1 MANKRIDKMKEGL
14 REFGLTSFAV
24 DNRTSIFLLTFMIL
38 LFGVSGYQAM
48 PKEAYPEISWPQ
60 IFVNTPYFGNSAEDI
75 ENLITRPLEKEL
87 GGISEVKKITSNSMQ
102 DYSIITVEFDA
113 DIEMDDAA
121 RKTKDAVDKAKP
133 ELPNDMTMDPEV
145 LEINFSEIPIMT
157 VNLFG
162 NFSNDELRN
171 YGEYLQDKIED
182 IKEISA
188 VNLKGALEREVKID
202 VDLPSM
208 EAVQVSFTDIENAVR
223 SENITMSGG
232 EILSNDFRRTIRII
246 GEFESVK
253 ELEGMII
260 KNENNAPIYLRDI
273 AKVYFGEKEK
283 TSIARSDQLPVISL
297 DVIKESGENLLIAA
311 QKIKE
316 EIKAAE
322 DNVFPDKLEVSI
334 FNDISIQTNDMVENL
349 ENSIIS
355 GVILVVVILL
365 FFLGL
370 RNAMFVGI
378 AIPLSMLMGILVL
391 KMLGYSM
398 NMVVLFSLILALG
411 LLVDNAIVVV
421 ENVYR
426 YMQNGYS
433 GVDAARY
440 GAGEVALPIIA
451 STATTLAA
459 FLPLAFWPGIMGSF
473 MKYLPITLIVVLSCS
488 LFVALVINPVFT
500 SKFMRVDEKSD
511 DPAVRKRKR
520 RNVLIG
526 ALVMLLIAVAGHFSE
541 TMWLRNM
548 MTIALILSLVNFFIL
563 RDASFFFQNKILPIL
578 ENAYNKF
585 IKGALHKYVPVVV
598 FIGSFVL
605 LIAALGLLGANMPK
619 VELFPKADP
628 IYVNAFVELPL
639 GKDIEATDKILKDM
653 EKKVEASLE
662 PYSEI
667 VEAVLSQIGE
677 NTADPNA
684 GPAFGA
690 SPNQARLTV
699 SFVPSRERGTLSSA
713 KAMETIREAVQGY
726 PGVQVVV
733 DQNAEGPPQGKDI
746 NIEIK
751 GDKVDDLAIL
761 SDEIITF
768 IESKNIPGIE
778 ELKADVQI
786 GKPEMI
792 VSIDREA
799 ARTYQISTYAIADAI
814 RTSVFGKEI
823 SKYKEGEE
831 EYPITLRLDEQYR
844 YSTGDVLNQKITFRS
859 PANGR
864 IAQVPVSTVA
874 DITYGSSFNSINRK
888 DQERVITLYSNVVD
902 GYNANEVVEELKS
915 LLADYD
921 MPADYSY
928 EFTGQQEEMA
938 EQMDFLSSAFLVAL
952 FAIFLI
958 LVAQFNSIVSP
969 FIIVLSIVFST
980 IGVFLGYVFTNMDI
994 IIVMTGVGII
1004 SLAGIVV
1011 NNAIVLVDYINLLL
1025 KRRQDELGVK
1035 SVYDLTKAEVKDAII
1050 LGGST
1055 RLRPVLLTAIT
1066 TVLGLIPLAIG
1077 FNFNFFTFIARLDP
1091 EFFLGGDNAAFWG
1104 TMAWTVI
1111 YGLAF
1116 STFLTLIVV
1125 PVMYWLA
1132 YRFNFAFQ
1140 NIFMKKKEEVG
1151 DVELAE

>member
-1 MANKRIDKMKEGL
+1 MANQLFKEMREKL
-14 REFGLTSFAV
+14 REFGLTTFAV
-24 DNRTSIFLLTFMIL
+24 DNRTSVFLLTFMIL

-75 ENLITRPLEKEL
+75 ENLVTRPLEKEL
-87 GGISEVKKITSNSMQ
+87 AGISEVKKITSQSMQ

-133 ELPNDMTMDPEV
+133 ELPNDMNTEPEV
-145 LEINFSEIPIMT
+145 LEINFSELPIMT
-157 VNLFG
+157 INLFG
-162 NFSNDELRN
+162 EFTNDELRN
-171 YGEYLQDKIED
+171 YGEYLQDEIED
-182 IKEISA
+182 LKEISV

-202 VDLPSM
+202 VDLPKM
-208 EAVQVSFTDIENAVR
+208 EAVQVSFNDIENAVR

-232 EILSNDFRRTIRII
+232 ELLNNDFRRTIRIV
-246 GEFESVK
+246 GEFESVS
-253 ELEGMII
+253 ELENMII

-273 AKVYFGEKEK
+273 AKVYFGEQDK
-283 TSIARSDQLPVISL
+283 TSIARSDLLPVISL
-297 DVIKESGENLLIAA
+297 DVIKESGENLLNAA
-311 QKIKE
+311 DKIKAKIKE
-316 EIKAAE
+316 AE
-322 DNVFPDKLEVSI
+322 TKVFPEKLGISI
-334 FNDISIQTNDMVENL
+334 FNDISIQTNDLVENL

-355 GVILVVVILL
+355 GVILVVLVLL

-391 KMLGYSM
+391 NMLGYTM

-426 YMQNGYS
+426 YMQNGFS
-433 GVDAARY
+433 GIEAARY

-473 MKYLPITLIVVLSCS
+473 MKYLPITLIVVLTCS

-500 SKFMRVDEKSD
+500 SKFMKVDEKAD
-511 DPAVRKRKR
+511 DLAVRKRRR
-520 RNVLIG
+520 RNILLGALLMLIVAIG
-526 ALVMLLIAVAGHFSE
+526 AHFSD
-541 TMWLRNM
+541 TMWLRNLLG
-548 MTIALILSLVNFFIL
+548 ISIILSLLNFFVL
-563 RDASFFFQNKILPIL
+563 RDASFYFQNKILPIL
-578 ENAYNKF
+578 ERGYNRF
-585 IKGALHKYVPVVV
+585 IKGALHKYTPVVV
-598 FIGSFVL
+598 FAGTFVL

-619 VELFPKADP
+619 VELFPQADP
-628 IYVNAFVELPL
+628 LYVNAFVELPL
-639 GKDIEATDKILKDM
+639 GRDIEATDRILKDM
-653 EKKVEASLE
+653 EQKVVESLE
-662 PYSEI
+662 PYTDI

-684 GPAFGA
+684 GPSFGA
-690 SPNQARLTV
+690 SPNRARLTV
-699 SFVPSRERGTLSSA
+699 SFVPARERGTLSSA
-713 KAMETIREAVQGY
+713 TAMEVIRDAVQGY

-751 GDKVDDLAIL
+751 GDDVDRLAVL
-761 SDEIITF
+761 SEEMIAF
-768 IESKNIPGIE
+768 INASGVPGVE
-778 ELKADVQI
+778 ELKADVEI
-786 GKPEMI
+786 GKPEML
-792 VSIDREA
+792 VQIDREA
-799 ARTYQISTYAIADAI
+799 ARTYQVSTFAIADAI

-823 SKYKEGEE
+823 SKYKEGED

-844 YSTGDVLNQKITFRS
+844 NSTGDILNQKITFRN

-874 DITYGSSFNSINRK
+874 DISYGSSYNSINRK
-888 DQERVITLYSNVVD
+888 DQERVITVYSNVLE
-902 GYNANEVVEELKS
+902 GYNANEVVAELKD
-915 LLADYD
+915 LLADFE
-921 MPADYSY
+921 MPNNYGY

-938 EQMDFLSSAFLVAL
+938 EQMEFLSSAFMVAL

-958 LVAQFNSIVSP
+958 LVAQFNSIISP
-969 FIIVLSIVFST
+969 FIIILSIVFST
-980 IGVFLGYVFTNMDI
+980 IGVFLGYVFTEMDI

-1025 KRRQDELGVK
+1025 KRKREELGVEN
-1035 SVYDLTKAEVKDAII
+1035 VYDLSKEQVKDAII
-1050 LGGST
+1050 EGGAT

-1066 TVLGLIPLAIG
+1066 TVLGLVPLAIG
-1077 FNFNFFTFIARLDP
+1077 FNFNFFTFIARFDP

-1116 STFLTLIVV
+1116 ATFLTLVVV
-1125 PVMYWLA
+1125 PVMYWLS
-1132 YRFNFAFQ
+1132 YRFNLAFRR
-1140 NIFMKKKEEVG
+1140 IFIRENSNTRDM
-1151 DVELAE
+1151 ELAE